1 MFWGDNQ
8 VGQLGNRKRA
18 FLESPYPSKKFEY
31 RHNVEN
37 VVAALDSTACI
48 VEDTGRIKK
57 KKDKKKRI
65 LNRED
70 VITNEDQLKARAE
83 SLIAK
88 ETEGED
94 LDKRGRKGL
103 WERIRGKFHD
113 KVYGQVQD
121 AAPAGKPSTAL

>member
-70 VITNEDQLKARAE
+70 VITNEDQLKARA
-83 SLIAK
+83 
-88 ETEGED
+88 
-94 LDKRGRKGL
+94 
-103 WERIRGKFHD
+103 
-113 KVYGQVQD
+113 
-121 AAPAGKPSTAL
+121 